1 MQILWVNTLPM
12 IFGDNKNEGGDTMG
26 KFFIEDSGLRAQFDA
41 LPVEVRN
48 KIIESGIE
56 ITSAEQLAQT
66 AKQVQ
71 NLSK

>member
-1 MQILWVNTLPM
+1 
-12 IFGDNKNEGGDTMG
+12 MG
-26 KFFIEDSGLRAQFDA
+26 KFFIEDDGLRAQFDS